1 MESEK
6 IKLPANVIFVDVA
19 YLNFMIEDIK
29 KYFEKRLERSLQQ
42 VDFASFIEFL
52 AYDGGCE
59 AGENEI
65 QSLLIYDSQSTK
77 LYNCVPS
84 DIHAELDGKAFKSD
98 LGEFVFAGVPC
109 EDMVPRED
117 LIIDLLHIVLDSE
130 DTKRVM
136 IVAADKLYDEKLIDI
151 LTDVEGKDIIQY
163 RMDESSDRIS
173 YRWEL
178 LVFPIMQA
186 LGISPDEI

>member
-1 MESEK
+1 
-6 IKLPANVIFVDVA
+6 
-19 YLNFMIEDIK
+19 
-29 KYFEKRLERSLQQ
+29 
-42 VDFASFIEFL
+42 
-52 AYDGGCE
+52 
-59 AGENEI
+59 
-65 QSLLIYDSQSTK
+65 
-77 LYNCVPS
+77 
-84 DIHAELDGKAFKSD
+84 
-98 LGEFVFAGVPC
+98 
-109 EDMVPRED
+109 MVPRED